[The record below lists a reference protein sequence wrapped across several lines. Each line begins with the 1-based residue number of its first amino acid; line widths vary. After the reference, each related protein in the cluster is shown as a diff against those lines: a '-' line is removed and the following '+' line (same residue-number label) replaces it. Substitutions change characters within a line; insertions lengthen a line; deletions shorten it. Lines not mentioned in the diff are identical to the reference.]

1 MEDFSEVNFL
11 VGVNGSGKSRLLNTI
26 GQRYLKRNKNVIAIS
41 NTVFDKFNSRG
52 YKKLS
57 ARGGKEFLKK
67 TIINS
72 FLSGNNNIYN
82 ILEYLGYE
90 KEVTTLISFYS
101 DFDGDFLSYFLR
113 RIDKYNKFD
122 VASDKDYIDYNLNE
136 LDSFCKQ
143 LKKNLHPYNEYEYFF
158 DFGYWG
164 EARENI
170 SSLSIFKKF
179 YKLFNHK
186 KIFKIDFILFKGEE
200 KFNLDGA
207 SSGESHFLAQMLFL
221 SSNVSKDTKNIV
233 LIDEPEI
240 SLHPKWQREYVF
252 KLYDYFYMYDLK
264 IFIATHSP
272 LMISRLQVNKQD
284 LYRDY
289 IGRIEYKIFKVKD
302 QRLNTIQE
310 DEDYSVESLYWEVF
324 GILTPD
330 NSFLSRYC
338 VKLLDQLQE
347 NKLSYEFVE
356 QEFSR
361 LIESADN
368 ISQREVLEDIKTR
381 FLTRK
386 N

>member
-1 MEDFSEVNFL
+1 
-11 VGVNGSGKSRLLNTI
+11 
-26 GQRYLKRNKNVIAIS
+26 
-41 NTVFDKFNSRG
+41 
-52 YKKLS
+52 
-57 ARGGKEFLKK
+57 
-67 TIINS
+67 
-72 FLSGNNNIYN
+72 
-82 ILEYLGYE
+82 
-90 KEVTTLISFYS
+90 
-101 DFDGDFLSYFLR
+101 
-113 RIDKYNKFD
+113 
-122 VASDKDYIDYNLNE
+122 
-136 LDSFCKQ
+136 
-143 LKKNLHPYNEYEYFF
+143 
-158 DFGYWG
+158 
-164 EARENI
+164 
-170 SSLSIFKKF
+170 
-179 YKLFNHK
+179 
-186 KIFKIDFILFKGEE
+186 
-200 KFNLDGA
+200 
-207 SSGESHFLAQMLFL
+207 MLFL

-240 SLHPKWQREYVF
+240 SLHPNWQREYVF

-264 IFIATHSP
+264 FFIATHSP

-302 QRLNTIQE
+302 QMLNTIQE

-368 ISQREVLEDIKTR
+368 IHQREVLEDIKIR